1 MPQLG
6 GAAAEVAELFR
17 KYRTPRNAR
26 FFEAMANHLSSLK
39 GDPCLPMYFEFAITC
54 NDRGRQIATLLQ
66 NYISLQGK
74 RYLDVGCAYGG
85 FLVAFAEQ
93 GAEAVGVDIDES
105 LLKLGR
111 YNLLD
116 HDLDAPLLLKDIT
129 DAAELREFEEGF
141 DVITCNDVI
150 EHVNDPQALLS
161 NISGLMHD
169 ESLVYFEI
177 PNRYFPRSVLRDGHY
192 QLFGITL
199 LEHAEA
205 KDYYALHAPGTPYTV
220 GHYLDV
226 DQYAEMFARSDL
238 SFTVLDKSFGSTDV
252 EAVLRDLAE
261 LRAYAQEGLGEVPAP
276 LRSRVEER
284 LWRYLAEVESAPR
297 ETAAQRRD
305 FLVRY
310 GAGFWQVLGRKK
322 PVSHATPALHPAQ
335 VKAREK
341 TPPDVASVSPASG
354 TQAVA
359 APPQTA
365 RRNETVQIPEDF
377 RGMPSHTGRC
387 NVCGNDTSFFYT
399 DEALY
404 RESLACAHCLTTS
417 RYRSIARGILRAIRE
432 LTGVEAGSL
441 ADLNP
446 DLRRASLRIYD
457 AQSPFN
463 FRVCAYPIP
472 DILACCKWLDVRTS
486 AHKPEEPPGAS
497 LGANITNQNLEAL
510 TFPDNSFDIVI
521 TSDVLERTRLDY
533 KAHWE
538 IRRVLKPGGFYIF
551 TERHFRDRSE
561 TFYHVAVVDPDD
573 ATKDLYLTG
582 KEYHEDANSEE
593 GRALSYRAYGTE
605 IDRALAE
612 LGFTVEYTKK
622 DFPEIGIYNTELF
635 FCRLAK

>member
-1 MPQLG
+1 MMPEFG
-6 GAAAEVAELFR
+6 GAAAEVARLFQQY
-17 KYRTPRNAR
+17 KTAGNVR

-54 NDRGRQIATLLQ
+54 NERGRQIATLLQ
-66 NYISLQGK
+66 NYTSLQGK

-85 FLVAFAEQ
+85 FLVAFTEQ

-105 LLKLGR
+105 LLNLGR

-116 HDLDAPLLLKDIT
+116 NNLDAPLLLKDIT
-129 DAAELREFEEGF
+129 DAAAIREFEDGF
-141 DVITCNDVI
+141 DIITCNDVI

-161 NISGLMHD
+161 NIASLMHD

-177 PNRYFPRSVLRDGHY
+177 PNRYFPRYVLRDGHY

-199 LEHAEA
+199 LEHTEA
-205 KDYYALHAPGTPYTV
+205 KQYYSLHAPGVPYTV

-226 DQYAEMFARSDL
+226 DQYAEMFARSGL
-238 SFTVLDKSFGSTDV
+238 SFTVLDKSFGNTTID
-252 EAVLRDLAE
+252 AILRDLAE
-261 LRAYAQEGLGEVPAP
+261 LRAYAQTGLGEVPAP

-284 LWRYLAEVESAPR
+284 LLRYLDEVESAPR
-297 ETAAQRRD
+297 ETAAERRD
-305 FLVRY
+305 FMIRY
-310 GAGFWQVLGRKK
+310 GSGFWQVLGRKNLDA
-322 PVSHATPALHPAQ
+322 HANPTLHPNHLKAQ
-335 VKAREK
+335 EK
-341 TPPDVASVSPASG
+341 RLPEAAGVSSASR
-354 TQAVA
+354 TQAA
-359 APPQTA
+359 APSELTH
-365 RRNETVQIPEDF
+365 RNETVQSLEDF
-377 RGMPSHTGRC
+377 RGMLSHAGRC
-387 NVCGNDTSFFYT
+387 NVCGNHTSFFYT

-432 LTGVEAGSL
+432 LTGVEAASL
-441 ADLNP
+441 AELDP
-446 DLRRASLRIYD
+446 DLKRASLRIYD
-457 AQSPFN
+457 TQAPFH
-463 FRVCAYPIP
+463 FRACAYPIP
-472 DILACCKWLDVRTS
+472 DILARCRWIDVQTS
-486 AHKPEEPPGAS
+486 TYHPRETPGIR

-521 TSDVLERTRLDY
+521 TSDVMEHMRLDY

-551 TERHFRDRSE
+551 TARHFRDRRE
-561 TFYHVAVVDPDD
+561 TFYRVAIVDPDD
-573 ATKDLYLTG
+573 ATKDIYLAE
-582 KEYHEDANSEE
+582 KEYHEDANSDE

-612 LGFTVEYTKK
+612 LGFKVEYTKEN
-622 DFPEIGIYNTELF
+622 FPEAGIYNTELF